1 VSTLTK
7 VLVVLVTASAIF
19 LCGVV
24 VIYAAS
30 AVNYKVKHDEVATE
44 NKALASSGA
53 MLQTQLNEGLKAKQD
68 EIASLQEQLNRA
80 TSENSNLQSQALTL
94 KAAKDELQERIN
106 GWSGTI
112 QKNTLIV
119 ADLQKQLADSRA
131 ELDKVRNDLVT
142 DRGQLGQVRAALEDK
157 SLQLKSME
165 RENARL
171 IEDKAAVESK
181 LGGRPVSMSS
191 AKTPVNTVKT
201 APSSTPKVGL
211 DGRITEVRMDSS
223 LASLSIGSAN
233 GLKTGDVLHVIR
245 GDQFICNIFVTD
257 VSVDSAVGQITMLKA
272 GAQPEAGDTVTN
284 KL

>member
-53 MLQTQLNEGLKAKQD
+53 MLQSQLNEGLKAKQD

-131 ELDKVRNDLVT
+131 ELDKVRNDQVT

-165 RENARL
+165 RENLRL
-171 IEDKAAVESK
+171 VEDKTAVESK
-181 LGGRPVSMSS
+181 LGGRPVSVSS
-191 AKTPVNTVKT
+191 ATAPVNTIKA
-201 APSSTPKVGL
+201 APSSTPKVAL

-233 GLKTGDVLHVIR
+233 GVKMGDVLHVIR